1 MRTRRRRL
9 SAPIAKRFCRT
20 GFAALAAA
28 GVLLVMPQMAAA
40 QAADPNWP
48 CVQRKVPSLSPAS
61 MWPGL
66 SERTLAADWR
76 SEPEV
81 AALVARIAP
90 RRVSVEEAQEAIRS
104 YAAGLGD
111 RKREKLEMLFV
122 GLFETLDAERS
133 EIMRGVERF
142 AGKQRDLADRI
153 LADRAALADLRQ
165 ESPSVPEVIAER
177 REQLTW
183 AIRVFEE
190 RRGSLAHVCEVP
202 RVIEQRLFS
211 FARTIQGELS

>member
-1 MRTRRRRL
+1 MRTRRKRL
-9 SAPIAKRFCRT
+9 SKIVAEFRRAGI
-20 GFAALAAA
+20 AALAAA
-28 GVLLVMPQMAAA
+28 GLLLVMPQMAAA
-40 QAADPNWP
+40 QAADPDWP

-66 SERTLAADWR
+66 SEETLSADWR
-76 SEPEV
+76 SERDV

-90 RRVSVEEAQEAIRS
+90 RRVSIEEAQEAIRS
-104 YAAGLGD
+104 YAARLED

-122 GLFETLDAERS
+122 GLFETLDVERS
-133 EIMRGVERF
+133 EVMRGVERF

-153 LADRAALADLRQ
+153 LADRAALAALRQ
-165 ESPSVPEVIAER
+165 ESPGDPEALAER

-202 RVIEQRLFS
+202 RVIEQRLFA
-211 FARTIQGELS
+211 FARAIQGELS